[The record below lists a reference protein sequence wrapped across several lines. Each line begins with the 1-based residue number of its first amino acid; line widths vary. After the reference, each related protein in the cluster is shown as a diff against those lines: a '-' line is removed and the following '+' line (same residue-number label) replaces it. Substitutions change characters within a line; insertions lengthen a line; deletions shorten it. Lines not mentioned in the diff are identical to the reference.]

1 MESRGPTGALLTPP
15 LDANERRTAFERE
28 ALVHVD
34 VVYRAAL
41 RLAGNAADADD
52 LVQTALLNAYRSWH
66 QYRPGTNAKAWLLTI
81 LRHAFVNEY
90 RRRTARRETVT
101 VTVSDRPGPDPEAA
115 FFDGLVD
122 EEVAR
127 AIAAL
132 PARYRE
138 VLVLTD
144 LDGLRYEESSR
155 ALGVPVG
162 TVKSRLFRARG
173 ILKAQLRRY
182 AADTGWIAD
191 RVVGAR

>member
-1 MESRGPTGALLTPP
+1 MTIA
-15 LDANERRTAFERE
+15 AFAPADQRASFEQD
-28 ALVHVD
+28 ALVHLD
-34 VVYRAAL
+34 VVYRVAL
-41 RLAGNAADADD
+41 RLAGNADDADD
-52 LVQTALLNAYRSWH
+52 LVQDTMFKAYRAWH
-66 QYRPGTNAKAWLLTI
+66 QYRPGTNARAWLLTI
-81 LRHAFVNEY
+81 LRHSFVNEY
-90 RRRTARRETVT
+90 RRRAARRETVT

-191 RVVGAR
+191 RVVGTR